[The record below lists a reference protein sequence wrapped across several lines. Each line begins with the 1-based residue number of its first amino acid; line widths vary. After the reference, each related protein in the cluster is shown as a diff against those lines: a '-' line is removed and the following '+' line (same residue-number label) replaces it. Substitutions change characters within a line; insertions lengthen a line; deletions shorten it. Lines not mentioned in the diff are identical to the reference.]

1 MPPPIK
7 KGPAR
12 GGHRRDRLVG
22 ASAFFVGG
30 AQMPEHPQEAKRFL
44 LDALCQ
50 LEAIKGDYLCGCLA
64 YELGRLTGKPPTDEE
79 RARWSWRP

>member
-1 MPPPIK
+1 
-7 KGPAR
+7 
-12 GGHRRDRLVG
+12 
-22 ASAFFVGG
+22 
-30 AQMPEHPQEAKRFL
+30 MPEHPQEAKRFL